1 MSRSMGYRLIALL
14 VVSII
19 GVYYIAFDAVGIH
32 LWGKPY
38 TIQVQLPAAGGIY
51 SHAAVTYRG
60 VEVGKVTALHLHPD
74 NVVVDLAIDQGT
86 KIPTDVHASV
96 KELTAAAEQYMDLV
110 PAPTGTTTV
119 ATGRAAVPAGSVTYL
134 KSGALITGGTV
145 PTSVGTLLNTLNS
158 LTGSLHASDLNTIS
172 TSLAQGLQ
180 GEGGD
185 LRSIITDS
193 QTLLQALFEAV
204 PGTIHAVNDGNTV
217 LQGLANSGE
226 NLQMFSAGLNQ
237 LSATVKQSNSDLI
250 ALLRNGSTGA
260 GAFNTLLTNTDAA
273 NVGVING
280 FSATAGLANARQGA
294 VQAFFQVL
302 PVVANN
308 AALTTTGG
316 SARFELTFNDKNTVC
331 PYTSSMAEPTSL
343 VSTLSLTRNC
353 STTAPDLLQRGADKA
368 PTPGGTP

>member
-14 VVSII
+14 VVAIL
-19 GVYYIAFDAVGIH
+19 GVYYIAFDAVGIR
-32 LWGKPY
+32 LWGGPY
-38 TIQVQLPAAGGIY
+38 MIKVQLPAAGGIY

-60 VEVGKVTALHLHPD
+60 VEVGKVTALHLHPS
-74 NVVVDLAIDQGT
+74 NVVVDLAINHGVE
-86 KIPTDVHASV
+86 IPTNVHASV

-110 PAPTGTTTV
+110 PPPAGSATV
-119 ATGRAAVPAGSVTYL
+119 ATGRAAVPASSVTYL
-134 KSGALITGGTV
+134 KAGALITGGSV
-145 PTSVGTLLNTLNS
+145 PTSVGTLLNTLNT
-158 LTGSLHASDLNTIS
+158 LVNSLHANDLNTIS

-180 GEGGD
+180 GAGGD

-193 QTLLQALFEAV
+193 QTLLQALYEAV
-204 PGTIHAVNDGNTV
+204 PGTIQAVNAGNTV
-217 LQGLANSGE
+217 LQSLANTSE
-226 NLQMFSAGLNQ
+226 NLQTFSAGLNS
-237 LSATVKQSNSDLI
+237 LSTTIKQSNSDLI
-250 ALLRNGSTGA
+250 ALLQNGNVGA
-260 GAFNTLLTNTDAA
+260 GAFNGLLSNTNAA
-273 NVGVING
+273 TVGVING

-308 AALTTTGG
+308 AALTVSGG
-316 SARFELTFNDKNTVC
+316 NARFELTFNDKNTVC
-331 PYTSSMAEPTSL
+331 PYTSAMAEPTSL

>member
-14 VVSII
+14 VVAIL
-19 GVYYIAFDAVGIH
+19 GVYYIAFDAVGIR
-32 LWGKPY
+32 LWGGPY
-38 TIQVQLPAAGGIY
+38 TIKVQLPAAGGIY

-60 VEVGKVTALHLHPD
+60 VEVGKVTALHLRPD
-74 NVVVDLAIDQGT
+74 NVVVDLAINNGV
-86 KIPTDVHASV
+86 KIPTNVQASV

-110 PAPTGTTTV
+110 PPPAGTSTV
-119 ATGRAAVPAGSVTYL
+119 ATGRAAVPAASVTYL
-134 KSGALITGGTV
+134 KPGGLITGGQV

-158 LTGSLHASDLNTIS
+158 LVNSLHANDLNTIS

-180 GEGGD
+180 GAGGD

-193 QTLLQALFEAV
+193 QTLIQALYEAV
-204 PGTIHAVNDGNTV
+204 PGTIRAVDAGQTV
-217 LQGLANSGE
+217 LQSLANTTE
-226 NLQMFSAGLNQ
+226 NLQTFSAGLNS
-237 LSATVKQSNSDLI
+237 LSTTIKQSNSDLI
-250 ALLRNGSTGA
+250 ALLQNGSVGA
-260 GAFNTLLTNTDAA
+260 GALNSLLSNTNAA
-273 NVGVING
+273 TVGVING

-308 AALTTTGG
+308 AALTVSG
-316 SARFELTFNDKNTVC
+316 SNARFELTFNDKNTVC